1 MRFFVHFKREFKQ
14 TSISF
19 ISLERSCKGEQFGV
33 YLDFKGLNA
42 FEILNRKVY
51 KGRGDRPFESKMVH
65 LVKKILSRYKFKSGA
80 CFKYYWKGKDLIIY

>member
-19 ISLERSCKGEQFGV
+19 ISLEISCKGEQFGV

-65 LVKKILSRYKFKSGA
+65 LVKKFCLVTNSKLELALNTI
-80 CFKYYWKGKDLIIY
+80 GKVKT